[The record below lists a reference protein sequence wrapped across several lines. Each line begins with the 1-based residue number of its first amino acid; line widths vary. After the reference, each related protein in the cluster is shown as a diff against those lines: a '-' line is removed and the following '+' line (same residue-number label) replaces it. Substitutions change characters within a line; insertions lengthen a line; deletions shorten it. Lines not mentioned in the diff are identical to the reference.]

1 MSDTFPLRLHAII
14 FGKVQGVFFRDST
27 LHTANELKLV
37 GWVRNLPNGSVE
49 VIAEGSHDSL
59 ESLLNFLRVGPPQA
73 HVEQVAADW
82 LLATNEFASFTVR

>member
-1 MSDTFPLRLHAII
+1 MSNPSHLRLHAII
-14 FGKVQGVFFRDST
+14 LGKVQGVFFRDTT
-27 LHTANELKLV
+27 LRTAAELKLT
-37 GWVRNLPNGSVE
+37 GWVCNLPNGSVE

-82 LLATNEFASFTVR
+82 QLATNEFPSFTVR

>member
-1 MSDTFPLRLHAII
+1 MSDSSPLRLHAII

-82 LLATNEFASFTVR
+82 QLATSEFPSFTVR

>member
-1 MSDTFPLRLHAII
+1 MSDTFSLRLHAII

-82 LLATNEFASFTVR
+82 QLATSEFSSFTVR

>member
-1 MSDTFPLRLHAII
+1 MSDSPPLRLHAII
-14 FGKVQGVFFRDST
+14 FGKVQGVFFRDTT
-27 LHTANELKLV
+27 LRTASELKLV
-37 GWVRNLPNGSVE
+37 GWVRNLPNESVE

-82 LLATNEFASFTVR
+82 QLATSEFSSFTVR

>member
-1 MSDTFPLRLHAII
+1 MSDSTPLRLHAIVS
-14 FGKVQGVFFRDST
+14 GTVQGVFFRDTT
-27 LHTANELKLV
+27 LRTANELKLV

-49 VIAEGSHDSL
+49 VIAEGTHDNL

-73 HVEQVAADW
+73 RVDQVAADW